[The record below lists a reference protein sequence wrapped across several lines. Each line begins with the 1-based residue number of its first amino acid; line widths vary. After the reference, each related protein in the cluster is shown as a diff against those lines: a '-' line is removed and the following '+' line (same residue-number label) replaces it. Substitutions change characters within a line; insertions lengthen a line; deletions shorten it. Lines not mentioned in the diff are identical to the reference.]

1 MADGDWRI
9 LSIPWDW
16 RGRPDDYASRH
27 THSPWPQRWS
37 HAAASTVAAQT
48 TAPRSSTTARSTKA
62 WTPPRTGWGDPDLQ
76 GSYSNTDE
84 SGTPFER
91 PAEFAGKRLEDIT
104 PAELDK
110 VIEARNARKREVA
123 PGLGG
128 RETGAGPI
136 HWFEDYNSK
145 NSRAWLVTDPQDGKV
160 PPQTDEARQRAAAA
174 AIKRRGGN
182 GFDVGP
188 FDGPED
194 LSLYDRCISRGI
206 PGSMMPAI
214 YGNSYQIVQGP
225 GFVAIRYE
233 MVHETRIIPLDS
245 RPHVGKSIEMYMGD
259 ARGHWEGDTLV
270 VETTNFVEQ
279 AAFRGASKNLK
290 LTERFKSIGPKTVD
304 WSATLDDGHTWT
316 RPWTF
321 AMSLTKDDTQPVFEY
336 ACHEGNY
343 GLQAILSAARAEEK
357 KQ

>member
-1 MADGDWRI
+1 MHRAT
-9 LSIPWDW
+9 
-16 RGRPDDYASRH
+16 AFAV
-27 THSPWPQRWS
+27 
-37 HAAASTVAAQT
+37 AAALVATTAATVAAQT

-62 WTPPRTGWGDPDLQ
+62 WTPPRTGWGVPDLQ

-104 PAELDK
+104 PAELEK

-136 HWFEDYNSK
+136 HWFEDYNSR

-160 PPQTDEARQRAAAA
+160 PPQTDEARERSAAAT
-174 AIKRRGGN
+174 IKRRGGN

-225 GFVAIRYE
+225 GYVAIRYE
-233 MVHETRIIPLDS
+233 MVHETRIIPLDG
-245 RPHVGKSIEMYMGD
+245 RPHVGKGIETYMGD

-270 VETTNFVEQ
+270 VETTNFLEQ
-279 AAFRGASKNLK
+279 AAFRGASRHLK
-290 LTERFKSIGPKTVD
+290 LTERFRALGPKTVD

-321 AMSLTKDDTQPVFEY
+321 AMSLTKDDAQPVFEY

-343 GLQAILSAARAEEK
+343 GLQAILSAARAEEGK
-357 KQ
+357 K